1 MYSNFRKYATPPD
14 EKRCTITET
23 SFLCSLGIFL
33 VLVLLK
39 SFKFGSLLMSQKK
52 WLSDWQKITH
62 ICQFCCENF
71 LGVAYLR

>member
-1 MYSNFRKYATPPD
+1 MQRPPMKSVAQLRK
-14 EKRCTITET
+14 KRSCVLWE
-23 SFLCSLGIFL
+23 FFL

-39 SFKFGSLLMSQKK
+39 SFKFGSLLVSQKK
-52 WLSDWQKITH
+52 LFFDWQKITN